1 MTSNPQWK
9 RVERQIA
16 AMLGGRRVPVTG
28 RTRGDAPDVEH
39 PAYSLEVKSR
49 NTIPGWLSEAVEQAV
64 ASARDNRV
72 PVVVVHTNGKRYAD
86 ALAVV
91 RLADFQRITGHS
103 ETETNEEREPVTAAE
118 PKGTDHD
125 C

>member
-1 MTSNPQWK
+1 
-9 RVERQIA
+9 
-16 AMLGGRRVPVTG
+16 
-28 RTRGDAPDVEH
+28 
-39 PAYSLEVKSR
+39 
-49 NTIPGWLSEAVEQAV
+49 
-64 ASARDNRV
+64 
-72 PVVVVHTNGKRYAD
+72 
-86 ALAVV
+86 VV